1 MLKNYLKITL
11 RNFRKHKGL
20 TFINVFGLALG
31 LACCIVIMLFVR
43 DEVSYDQYHQQ
54 REQIYRL
61 AMEVKLLANGKGGP
75 SATTPILWAPAMR
88 RDFPEVI
95 NYARFVTTSDP
106 KNPVEISFADKKF
119 NESNLLFADAAA
131 LEIFSWPL
139 LQGDPKTA
147 LTEPNAIVISAA
159 MAAKYF
165 GSDNP
170 LGKTLSIDP
179 KQRDDSGKPTRVT
192 QGAVVTG
199 VVADIPHNSHFT
211 FDFLLPIVKLNKI
224 FGGDVT
230 TGASINAWFWRGR
243 TAHTYVLL
251 QKNADP
257 AALAAKM
264 PAFIDK
270 YVGDAL
276 KSRGYAYV
284 PFLQPLTA
292 IHLGGNF
299 DGELQPGREKQSLY
313 IFALVAFFILLIACI
328 NFMNLATARSLNRA
342 REVGMR
348 KVVGANRSQ
357 LIKQFLGESVIL
369 TFVALLLAIGLAE
382 WLTPK
387 FYSYVNKAPVADSPY
402 NWLVVAGLAG
412 IGLLVGVLSGSYP
425 AFFLSA
431 FTPGKVLKGALT
443 GAPQGAGVRKGLVVF
458 QFAISAFLIIATLTV
473 FNQLQFMHS
482 KGLGFAKEHVVVIP
496 PNIGRALQPQLDAFK
511 AALLQNPHVVAVTAS
526 AGVPGSELGGDIYAV
541 KGAPAAEGRGIAEF
555 LVDYHFI
562 EMFDLELIAGRNF
575 SKAMSSDAGGRD
587 ADGRWR
593 EVAVVVNEEAVRSF
607 GFGSPAAA
615 LGKQIVRDPRAID
628 FTATIIGVV
637 KDFHFQSLREQIRP
651 AVLAMIPDYAHVSVK
666 IRPEDIP
673 ATVAFIKSTGQNFAP
688 EIPFAYSFLDADFN
702 ALYQSEEKLTE
713 VFVYVAFL
721 AIFVAG
727 LGLFGLASFTA
738 EQRTKE
744 IGVRKVLGASLPNIV
759 TLLSKDFIKLVFIA
773 SLIAMPA
780 GYWVMNR
787 WLENFAYRT
796 TIGFGTFALTGVL
809 ALTIAWLTI
818 SLQSLKAAL
827 ANPVEALRY
836 E

>member
-43 DEVSYDQYHQQ
+43 DEVSYDRYHEQ

-61 AMEVKLLANGKGGP
+61 AMEVKLLANGEGGP
-75 SATTPILWAPAMR
+75 SAATPILWAPAMQ
-88 RDFPEVI
+88 RDYPEVA
-95 NYARFVTTSDP
+95 NYARFVPTTDA
-106 KNPVEISFADKKF
+106 KNPWEISYADKKF
-119 NESNLLFADAAA
+119 NESNLLYAEASAF
-131 LEIFSWPL
+131 EIFTWPL

-147 LTEPNAIVISAA
+147 LTQPNTIVISAA

-165 GSDNP
+165 GAESP
-170 LGKTLSIDP
+170 LGKTLIIDP
-179 KQRDDSGKPTRVT
+179 KQRDDAGKPLRATYDV
-192 QGAVVTG
+192 VVTG
-199 VVADIPHNSHFT
+199 VVKNVPHNSHFT
-211 FDFLLPIVKLNKI
+211 FDFLLPIANLNKI

-230 TGASINAWFWRGR
+230 TGESINAWFWRGR

-251 QKNADP
+251 QKNFDP

-264 PAFIDK
+264 LAFIDK

-276 KSRGYAYV
+276 KSRGYAYA
-284 PFLQPLTA
+284 PFFQPLTA
-292 IHLGGNF
+292 IHLSGNF
-299 DGELQPGREKQSLY
+299 DGQLQPGREKKSLY

-328 NFMNLATARSLNRA
+328 NFMNLATARSINRA
-342 REVGMR
+342 REVGLR
-348 KVVGANRSQ
+348 KVIGADRGQ

-369 TFVALLLAIGLAE
+369 TFVALLLAVGLAE
-382 WLTPK
+382 FLTPK
-387 FYSYVNKAPVADSPY
+387 FYTYVGKAPVAGSSF
-402 NWLVVAGLAG
+402 NIMIVLSLAG

-425 AFFLSA
+425 AFFLSS
-431 FTPGKVLKGALT
+431 FTLIKVLKGASSSAPK
-443 GAPQGAGVRKGLVVF
+443 GASVRKGLVVF

-473 FNQLQFMHS
+473 FNQLQFMRNQ
-482 KGLGFAKEHVVVIP
+482 GLGFAKEHVVVIP
-496 PNIGRALQPQLDAFK
+496 PQVGRALQTQFEAFK
-511 AALLQNPHVVAVTAS
+511 SELLQNTHVVDVAAS
-526 AGVPGSELGGDIYAV
+526 SGIPGSELGGDIYAV

-555 LVDYHFI
+555 LVDYNFV
-562 EMFDLELIAGRNF
+562 EMFGLELVAGRNF
-575 SKAMSSDAGGRD
+575 SKAMTSDAGVRD
-587 ADGRWR
+587 PDGRLR

-607 GFGSPAAA
+607 GLGSPAAA
-615 LGKQIVRDPRAID
+615 LGKQVVRDPRAID

-637 KDFHFQSLREQIRP
+637 KVFHFQSLRDQIRP

-673 ATVAFIKSTGQNFAP
+673 ATIDFIKHTSRKFAP
-688 EIPFAYSFLDADFN
+688 EIPFEYSFLDADFN
-702 ALYQSEEKLTE
+702 ALYRSEEKLTE
-713 VFVYVAFL
+713 VFMYVAFL
-721 AIFVAG
+721 AIFVAC

-759 TLLSKDFIKLVFIA
+759 TLLSKDFTKLVFIA
-773 SLIAMPA
+773 SLVAMPV
-780 GYWVMNR
+780 GYFVMNR

-796 TIGFGTFALTGVL
+796 AIGVGTFALTGAL
-809 ALTIAWLTI
+809 ALAIAWLTI
-818 SLQSLKAAL
+818 SFQSIKAAL
-827 ANPVEALRY
+827 ANPVNALRY

>member
-11 RNFRKHKGL
+11 RNFRRHKGL

-43 DEVSYDQYHQQ
+43 DEVSYDQYHEQ

-61 AMEVKLLANGKGGP
+61 AMEVRLLANGEGGP
-75 SATTPILWAPAMR
+75 SAATPILWAPAMR
-88 RDFPEVI
+88 RDFPEVV
-95 NYARFVTTSDP
+95 NYARFVATADA
-106 KNPVEISFADKKF
+106 KNPWEISFAEKKF
-119 NESNLLFADAAA
+119 SESNLFFADASAW
-131 LEIFSWPL
+131 EIFSWPL
-139 LQGDPKTA
+139 LRGDPKTA
-147 LTEPNAIVISAA
+147 LAQPNAMVISAA

-165 GSDNP
+165 GDENP
-170 LGKTLSIDP
+170 LGKTLMIDP

-192 QGAVVTG
+192 QDAVVTG
-199 VVADIPHNSHFT
+199 VFADIPHNSHFT
-211 FDFLLPIVKLNKI
+211 FDFLLPIANLNKT

-230 TGASINAWFWRGR
+230 TGESINAWFWRGR
-243 TAHTYVLL
+243 TAHTYLVLR
-251 QKNADP
+251 KDADP

-264 PAFIDK
+264 PAFIDQ

-276 KSRGYAYV
+276 KSRGYAYA

-299 DGELQPGREKQSLY
+299 DGKLQPGREKKSLY

-348 KVVGANRSQ
+348 KVVGADRSQ

-387 FYSYVNKAPVADSPY
+387 FYSYVGKAPVADSPY
-402 NWLVVAGLAG
+402 NWLVVIGLAG
-412 IGLLVGVLSGSYP
+412 VGLLVGILSGSYP

-431 FTPGKVLKGALT
+431 FAPSKVLKGALG
-443 GAPQGAGVRKGLVVF
+443 GAPKGAGVRKGLVVF

-473 FNQLQFMHS
+473 FNQLQFMRS

-496 PNIGRALQPQLDAFK
+496 PNVGRVLQTQFEAFK
-511 AALLQNPHVVAVTAS
+511 SELLQNTRIVDVAAS
-526 AGVPGSELGGDIYAV
+526 SGIPGSELGGDIYAV

-555 LVDYHFI
+555 LVDYNFI
-562 EMFDLELIAGRNF
+562 KMFDLELIAGRNF
-575 SKAMSSDAGGRD
+575 SKGMSSDAGVRD
-587 ADGRWR
+587 ADGRLR
-593 EVAVVVNEEAVRSF
+593 EVAVVMNEEAVRSF
-607 GFGSPAAA
+607 DLGSPAAA

-637 KDFHFQSLREQIRP
+637 KDFHFQSLRDQIRP
-651 AVLAMIPDYAHVSVK
+651 AVLAMIPDYAHVSIK
-666 IRPEDIP
+666 IQPEDIP
-673 ATVAFIKSTGQNFAP
+673 AALAFIKRAGEKFAP
-688 EIPFAYSFLDADFN
+688 EIPFEYSFLDADFN
-702 ALYQSEEKLTE
+702 ALYHSEEKLTE
-713 VFVYVAFL
+713 VFMYVAFL
-721 AIFVAG
+721 AIFVAC

-759 TLLSKDFIKLVFIA
+759 TLLSKDFTKLVLLA
-773 SLIAMPA
+773 SLIAMPV
-780 GYWVMNR
+780 GYFVMNR
-787 WLENFAYRT
+787 WLEDFAYRT

-809 ALTIAWLTI
+809 TQAIAWLTI
-818 SLQSLKAAL
+818 SFQSLKAAL